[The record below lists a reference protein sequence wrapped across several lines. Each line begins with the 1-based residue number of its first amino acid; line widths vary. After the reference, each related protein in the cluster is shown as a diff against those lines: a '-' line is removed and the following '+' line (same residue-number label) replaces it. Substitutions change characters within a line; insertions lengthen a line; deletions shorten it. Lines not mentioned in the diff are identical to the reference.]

1 VEYICFFGRGIMFV
15 NEELQ
20 SHLEESSTIK
30 TQSMIIAEWNMN
42 IPTNISKIGNYR
54 YRPNTDGSDYNQL
67 TSSFDINDDGYYYT
81 DATQADI
88 KIDGGIDDDGTPVTL
103 KSVKEKTKLIYSL
116 EDCFKQFRP
125 RSGINKARNFKGT
138 YLHHANVE
146 MANRPRY
153 YMADKN
159 DGFKYW
165 TSFRTEDGEE
175 YGVANKLV
183 NGQNA
188 IDDAVPFVVYNDPI
202 PANRIVIKMQ
212 THIGTVD
219 LGSFTYDSKVKSDPF
234 YGELNKATPL
244 KWKVQYLSG
253 TSWLDAISFDATS
266 TRRDGSPV
274 IGSDGYV
281 ELSYGLKVPE
291 KYRSTFTFADELAS
305 SSLLPKTNIQGYAY
319 LILSEANTTGEYHIW
334 NNGEYE
340 TFVPEYGWQ
349 LLDQEVDRL
358 TNFVTD
364 LTSPKTFRQVDV
376 NVFKYREFEYIRG
389 IRIVVDTMTKNDSTF
404 DLIEISPRL
413 SVDLTDKVTDYTVTK
428 SASDLGVSGMPV
440 GQLLASTGSL
450 TIFDHDDS
458 FSPNNINSII
468 QNYTSRHI
476 QFKFYEAIL
485 DVAGYDYYIPIKT
498 LYSENFPKI
507 SNSSRKVNLE
517 LRDLFFYLESI
528 TAPQLLLTD
537 VSVSSAVALLLDSIG
552 FANYTFRRIED
563 ESEVTIPYFFIPPD
577 TSVAQILQQIAI
589 STQTAMFFDEYNNF
603 VTMSKNYIM
612 PSETDRDTDITL
624 IGTVDYAKD
633 GVISNKHSNSKLAN
647 IIELTEQN
655 SQVYNDG
662 SINYTSRYIQKTVGS
677 IKQASMIDIDKAWVY
692 KPVLLWEVSGTEN
705 TKSINNE
712 VGNQSSYVLGAI
724 ALNSDLTQAVP
735 TVVNNQVINNTIDF
749 GESVYWMTRYNGYF
763 YANGEVIKFDA
774 VQYNVPGY
782 GNVWINDVQEYQ
794 NYFSKLK
801 FGGKIYP
808 TGLVRIYSEPNYIE
822 LGGVLKLKNG
832 AVAKHGRGQFGTP
845 VVDHPAA
852 LSPYWTSNGNVGGCT
867 MFGDRLFTT
876 MATELPES
884 IEGLSIGSAGKKAFL
899 YNGTQPETEPE
910 DSDIL
915 ARKSTRNGV
924 IKNFM
929 SSTQV
934 DQSIINT
941 IQNTQTGTVQSSA
954 LVINGP
960 TLTTIPKPRD
970 FISYVYKKL
979 PDNYKHFG
987 TRMRIIGR
995 IDSSEQKGQT
1005 ATGSDIYYTL
1015 PGSTPDQFISI
1026 TGGSGGIAVMLNPDT
1041 NVGYYFELAALGIST
1056 SPKSTKP
1063 QNVNNAFFYKI
1074 MKDESGNAV
1083 PVKLWEGLGNI
1094 IVDDGNFVGQY
1105 RVAAEKNPTVYDIS
1119 VEYQDIG
1126 SIRRFYL
1133 YINNTMVKSV
1143 DDSNPLPAYNNMAMF
1158 VRGSAKVMFENVYAL
1173 TNNYAQNTSYALD
1186 TPVASIFD
1194 TSEISAHNSFR
1205 KYAMSGII
1213 QGTYLS
1219 GIGSAEP
1226 PKYKLYFDE
1235 FGTIMRE
1242 AATFNVRYDKAYP
1255 ALYAKLSPTFNS
1267 MKGYTVS
1274 GFRAGSYG
1282 AEFMIFNATD
1292 TALSLD
1298 EQSGNYLRI
1307 QGVTFTQASQNV
1319 LKVDDYFSKYSSMS
1333 DPSIENNS
1341 VAISP
1346 FKVSKDYED
1355 IKLSRMT
1362 YGKKDFTL
1370 DVPYIQSQDD
1380 ATNLMKWIISKIMKP
1395 RKSIGLK
1402 VFSMPII
1409 QLGDIVKVDYIE
1421 NGVDK
1426 GGQGRYVVYNI
1437 QYSRTSDGP
1446 DMTVFL
1452 SEVI

>member
-1 VEYICFFGRGIMFV
+1 MFF

-20 SHLEESSTIK
+20 AHLEESSTIK
-30 TQSMIIAEWNMN
+30 TQSVVIAEWNMN

-54 YRPNTDGSDYNQL
+54 YRPNTADSIYKRL
-67 TSSFDINDDGYYYT
+67 PATFDINDDGNYYT
-81 DATQADI
+81 NATDADV
-88 KIDGGIDDDGTPVTL
+88 KIDGGVDDDGIPTTL
-103 KSVKEKTKLIYSL
+103 KSVKEKTRLLYSL

-125 RSGINKARNFKGT
+125 RSGINKARNFPGT
-138 YLHHANVE
+138 YLHHANID
-146 MANRPRY
+146 MASRPRY

-165 TSFRTEDGEE
+165 TSFRTEDGLE
-175 YGVANKLV
+175 YGVANKVV
-183 NGQNA
+183 NGQIA
-188 IDDAVPFVVYNDPI
+188 LEDAAPFVVYTDPI
-202 PANRIVIKMQ
+202 PANRLVVKMQ

-219 LGSFTYDSKVKSDPF
+219 LGSMTYDSKVISDPLF
-234 YGELNKATPL
+234 GNSNKSTPV
-244 KWKVQYLSG
+244 KWKIQYLSG
-253 TSWLDAISFDATS
+253 TSWLDAISFDS
-266 TRRDGSPV
+266 SSVRRDGSPI

-281 ELSYGLKVPE
+281 ELSYGLKVPD
-291 KYRSTFTFADELAS
+291 KYRNTFTFADTVPSE
-305 SSLLPKTNIQGYAY
+305 SLLPKNNIQGYAY
-319 LILSEANTTGEYHIW
+319 LVLPSENVPGTYHIW
-334 NNGEYE
+334 HDNKYE
-340 TFVPEYGWQ
+340 TFSPEYGWQ
-349 LLDQEVDRL
+349 LLDQEVNRL

-364 LTSPKTFRQVDV
+364 LTSPSTFRQLD
-376 NVFKYREFEYIRG
+376 NGTYKYREFEYIRG
-389 IRIVVDTMTKNDSTF
+389 VRVVVDSMTKNDATF

-413 SVDLTDKVTDYTVTK
+413 TVDLTDKVTEYSITK

-440 GQLLASTGSL
+440 GQLLASTGNV

-458 FSPNNINSII
+458 FSPNNTNSII
-468 QNYTSRHI
+468 QNYISRHI

-485 DVAGYDYYIPIKT
+485 DVSGYDYYIPIKT

-507 SNSSRKVNLE
+507 SNSSRTVSLE
-517 LRDLFFYLESI
+517 LRDLFFYLES
-528 TAPQLLLTD
+528 TLAPQLLLTD
-537 VSVSSAVALLLDSIG
+537 TSTSSAVALLLDSVG
-552 FANYTFRRIED
+552 FANYTFRRVED
-563 ESEVTIPYFFIPPD
+563 EPEVTIPYFFIPPD
-577 TSVAQILQQIAI
+577 TSVAQILQQIAV

-603 VTMSKNYIM
+603 VTMSKNYMM
-612 PSETDRDTDITL
+612 PSESERETDTTL
-624 IGTVDYAKD
+624 IGTIDYAKD
-633 GVISNKHSNSKLAN
+633 GAIKNKHTNTKLSN
-647 IIELTEQN
+647 IIELTDQS

-692 KPVLLWEVSGTEN
+692 KPVLLWEVAGTEN
-705 TKSINNE
+705 TKSMNNE

-724 ALNSDLTQAVP
+724 ALNSELTKTEP
-735 TVVNNQVINNTIDF
+735 KVVNNQVVNNTIDF

-782 GNVWINDVQEYQ
+782 GNVWISDVQEYQ

-822 LGGVLKLKNG
+822 SGGVLKLKNG
-832 AVAKHGRGQFGTP
+832 PVAKHGRGQFGTP
-845 VVDHPAA
+845 IVNHPAG
-852 LSPYWTSNGNVGGCT
+852 LSASWTDNSNVRGCT

-876 MATELPES
+876 MATTLPES
-884 IEGLSIGSAGKKAFL
+884 TEGLSVPSANEVGAGKTAFL
-899 YNGTQPETEPE
+899 NVGSLPEKDPLT
-910 DSDIL
+910 SDIL
-915 ARKSTRNGV
+915 ARQSTRNGV

-934 DQSIINT
+934 DQSIVNT
-941 IQNTQTGTVQSSA
+941 IQNTQAGTVQSSA

-960 TLTTIPKPRD
+960 ALTTFPKPRD
-970 FISYVYKKL
+970 FISYVYKPLSDK
-979 PDNYKHFG
+979 YKHFG

-995 IDSSEQKGQT
+995 IDSSDQKGQT

-1026 TGGSGGIAVMLNPDT
+1026 TGGSGGLAVMVNPDT

-1074 MKDESGNAV
+1074 MKDENGNGV

-1094 IVDDGNFVGQY
+1094 VVDDGNFVGQY
-1105 RVAAEKNPTVYDIS
+1105 RVTAEQNPTVYDLS
-1119 VEYQDIG
+1119 VEYQEIG

-1133 YINNTMVKSV
+1133 YINNTLVKTV
-1143 DDSNPLPAYNNMAMF
+1143 DDANPLPAYNNMAMF
-1158 VRGSAKVMFENVYAL
+1158 VRGSAKVMFENIYAL
-1173 TNNYAQNTSYALD
+1173 TNNYSQNTSYALD

-1194 TSEISAHNSFR
+1194 ASEINANDSFR
-1205 KYAMSGII
+1205 KYAMSGMI

-1242 AATFNVRYDKAYP
+1242 AAAFNIRYDKAYP

-1267 MKGYTVS
+1267 IKGYTVS

-1282 AEFMIFNATD
+1282 AEFMVFNATD

-1307 QGVTFTQASQNV
+1307 QGVTFTQASQGV

-1333 DPSIENNS
+1333 DPTIENNT

-1362 YGKKDFTL
+1362 YGKKDFSL
-1370 DVPYIQSQDD
+1370 DVPYVQSQDD
-1380 ATNLMKWIISKIMKP
+1380 ATNLMKWIISKVMKP
-1395 RKSIGLK
+1395 RKSMGVK
-1402 VFSMPII
+1402 VFSMPTI
-1409 QLGDIVKVDYIE
+1409 QLGDIVKVDYVE

-1437 QYSRTSDGP
+1437 QYSRTSAGP
-1446 DMTVFL
+1446 DMTLFL